1 MANKKL
7 NNLFSLLLLS
17 LTFVMSTGC
26 SDNSTDDLVKRPLKT
41 DSCPGNTENTAT
53 GNNDVLV
60 WADEF
65 NENGIPCTN
74 NWTYDIGN
82 SGWGNNEIQYY
93 KKDDSDNVIIADGV
107 LKITAVKELYKG
119 SNYTSTRMKTQGLFS
134 FTYGKVEVRAK
145 LPDGGGTWPAI
156 WMLGDNFPSAGWPA
170 CGEIDIME
178 HVGNRPGW
186 PSSAIHNP
194 AGYAATYFGEE
205 QYIAN
210 VTSEFHVY
218 GVIWSQEKI
227 EFTVD
232 GVEHFT
238 YNPAVKNTNNWPFS
252 ANQFIILNVAM
263 GGNLGGNIPSNFTK
277 STMEIDYVRV
287 YQ

>member
-1 MANKKL
+1 MHLK
-7 NNLFSLLLLS
+7 NNILILLFIIFCVSIS
-17 LTFVMSTGC
+17 CSDDDTEGGGIIDPPTETATCPGSTGE
-26 SDNSTDDLVKRPLKT
+26 TP
-41 DSCPGNTENTAT
+41 T
-53 GNNDVLV
+53 GNNDVLI
-60 WADEF
+60 WSDEF
-65 NENGIPCTN
+65 NEDGSPCSE
-74 NWTYDIGN
+74 NWTYNEGN
-82 SGWGNNEIQYY
+82 NNGWGNNEKQYY
-93 KKDDSDNVIIADGV
+93 KRDDSDNVTIKDGV
-107 LKITAVKELYKG
+107 LKITAIKELYRG
-119 SNYTSTRMKTQGLFS
+119 YEYTSTRMLTQDKFS

-156 WMLGDNFPSAGWPA
+156 WMLGANCPTAGWPD

-194 AGYAATYFGEE
+194 AGYASTYFGDE
-205 QYIAN
+205 QYIET

-218 GVIWSQEKI
+218 GIIWTQEKI

-238 YNPAVKNTNNWPFS
+238 YNPAVKNISNWPFI
-252 ANQFIILNVAM
+252 ADQFLILNIAM
-263 GGNLGGNIPSNFTK
+263 GGDLGGRIPSSFTN